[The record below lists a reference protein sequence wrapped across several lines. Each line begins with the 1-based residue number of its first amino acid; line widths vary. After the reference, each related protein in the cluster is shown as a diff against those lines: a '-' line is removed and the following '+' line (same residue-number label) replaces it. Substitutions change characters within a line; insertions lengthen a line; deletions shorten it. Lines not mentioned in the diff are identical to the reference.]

1 MAIKI
6 EISGFDK
13 DFLPVFES
21 LAKSLKATYCLLECD
36 TPEEK
41 KQSSMKKAL
50 EEMKNGEYET
60 FKNFGKIDL
69 SQKPILPMF
78 SLSNG
83 VFNPFRF
90 NYRKNSCGFVNII
103 MRI

>member
-21 LAKSLKATYCLLECD
+21 LAKSL
-36 TPEEK
+36 
-41 KQSSMKKAL
+41 
-50 EEMKNGEYET
+50 
-60 FKNFGKIDL
+60 
-69 SQKPILPMF
+69 SQKPILSMF

-83 VFNPFRF
+83 VFYPFRF
-90 NYRKNSCGFVNII
+90 NY
-103 MRI
+103 

>member
-1 MAIKI
+1 MSIKI

-21 LAKSLKATYCLLECD
+21 LAKSLRASYCLLEYD
-36 TPEEK
+36 IPDEN

-60 FKNFGKIDL
+60 FKNFDEYK
-69 SQKPILPMF
+69 
-78 SLSNG
+78 
-83 VFNPFRF
+83 RA
-90 NYRKNSCGFVNII
+90 
-103 MRI
+103 MREI

>member
-21 LAKSLKATYCLLECD
+21 LAKSLRASYCLLEYD
-36 TPEEK
+36 IPDEK

-50 EEMKNGEYET
+50 EEMKNEEYET
-60 FKNFGKIDL
+60 FKNFDEYK
-69 SQKPILPMF
+69 KA
-78 SLSNG
+78 
-83 VFNPFRF
+83 
-90 NYRKNSCGFVNII
+90 
-103 MRI
+103 MREI

>member
-69 SQKPILPMF
+69 SQKPILSMF
-78 SLSNG
+78 FL
-83 VFNPFRF
+83 VF
-90 NYRKNSCGFVNII
+90 
-103 MRI
+103 

>member
-1 MAIKI
+1 IQMAIKI

-50 EEMKNGEYET
+50 EEMKNGEHET
-60 FKNFGKIDL
+60 FKNFDEYK
-69 SQKPILPMF
+69 KA
-78 SLSNG
+78 
-83 VFNPFRF
+83 
-90 NYRKNSCGFVNII
+90 
-103 MRI
+103 MREI

>member
-13 DFLPVFES
+13 DFLPVFEG

-60 FKNFGKIDL
+60 FKNFDEYK
-69 SQKPILPMF
+69 KA
-78 SLSNG
+78 
-83 VFNPFRF
+83 
-90 NYRKNSCGFVNII
+90 
-103 MRI
+103 MREI

>member
-21 LAKSLKATYCLLECD
+21 LAKSLSK
-36 TPEEK
+36 
-41 KQSSMKKAL
+41 
-50 EEMKNGEYET
+50 
-60 FKNFGKIDL
+60 
-69 SQKPILPMF
+69 KPILSMF
-78 SLSNG
+78 SLSNS

>member
-1 MAIKI
+1 RIQMAIKI

-50 EEMKNGEYET
+50 EEMKNGEHET
-60 FKNFGKIDL
+60 FKNFDEYK
-69 SQKPILPMF
+69 KA
-78 SLSNG
+78 
-83 VFNPFRF
+83 
-90 NYRKNSCGFVNII
+90 
-103 MRI
+103 MREI

>member
-1 MAIKI
+1 QMAIKI

-50 EEMKNGEYET
+50 EEMKNGEHET
-60 FKNFGKIDL
+60 FKNFDEYK
-69 SQKPILPMF
+69 KA
-78 SLSNG
+78 
-83 VFNPFRF
+83 
-90 NYRKNSCGFVNII
+90 
-103 MRI
+103 MREI

>member
-41 KQSSMKKAL
+41 KQSSMKKAV
-50 EEMKNGEYET
+50 EEMKNGEHET
-60 FKNFGKIDL
+60 FKNFDEYK
-69 SQKPILPMF
+69 KA
-78 SLSNG
+78 
-83 VFNPFRF
+83 
-90 NYRKNSCGFVNII
+90 
-103 MRI
+103 MREI